1 MAITVQEAQVLF
13 SADGMQQ
20 VNTEAKKAAG
30 AMDGIVSAAKRAGGA
45 LGGIRSAFSGVGGIL
60 ATVGAAAG
68 VTKMLSLTAEAEKT
82 AISFEVLTG
91 SAEKAKAVLDNMK
104 ALDKKTVFGLRDLAA
119 AQKLMMNFGLDTEE
133 AFSILNNLTE
143 VAQGDTEQLMLLA
156 RGMAQVKA
164 AGRLMGQEA
173 NQLINSGFSPL
184 FEIATAMSKQFG
196 GLAENYMPQL
206 KKQMEEGKITYDMVR
221 QALEGL
227 TTGTGRLAGMND
239 KLSQSTG
246 GQFAKFLT
254 NVEQV
259 AIAFGNALLPEIN
272 RFLEYLNGT
281 AEGITNVTS
290 RTEQWLTASKRFFTE
305 MQNNLADLG
314 VAIGVIGASLPN
326 QFRLFFT
333 DVKTWLGE
341 LVQYS
346 IDSGK
351 VIANNLRPSV
361 LLGSEAAQGMP
372 TLEFSAALS
381 GGVLDQVRAELD
393 LVRQQR
399 IDANRAAA
407 RAQQAAGPERDRGA
421 APPTQGMDMTA
432 FEQLGAAAGQAEQQR
447 VERAGA
453 LQTFQRLQDRLQQ
466 QDKLAELAAA
476 QLKAQQQA
484 VTELSSMN
492 SNLDNLAALGTL
504 A

>member
-45 LGGIRSAFSGVGGIL
+45 LGGVRSAFSGVGGIL

-91 SAEKAKAVLDNMK
+91 SGESARKMLDDIRK
-104 ALDKKTVFGLRDLAA
+104 LDKKTVFGTQDLAQ
-119 AQKLMMNFGLDTEE
+119 AQKLMMNFGMAGDE
-133 AFSILNNLTE
+133 AFGVLTNLTE

-156 RGMAQVKA
+156 RGMAQVQA

-184 FEIATAMSKQFG
+184 FEISKMTG
-196 GLAENYMPQL
+196 RSMADL
-206 KKQMEEGKITYDMVR
+206 KKDMEEGKISYEMVR
-221 QALEGL
+221 TALEGL

-239 KLSQSTG
+239 RMSQSTA
-246 GQFAKFLT
+246 GQFAKFKT

-259 AIAFGNALLPEIN
+259 AIAFGSALLPEIN
-272 RFLEYLNGT
+272 RFLEFLNST
-281 AEGITNVTS
+281 AEGVTDVKT
-290 RTEQWLTASKRFFTE
+290 RTEQWLTTGKRFFTE

-341 LVQYS
+341 LVQHS

-351 VIANNLRPSV
+351 VIANNLKPSV
-361 LLGSEAAQGMP
+361 LLGSEAAQGIP

-399 IDANRAAA
+399 IEANRAAA

-421 APPTQGMDMTA
+421 APPTQGMDMAA

-466 QDKLAELAAA
+466 QDKLTGIA
-476 QLKAQQQA
+476 QNQLTAQQEA
-484 VTELSSMN
+484 VKL
-492 SNLDNLAALGTL
+492 LGSINGGLGGIATL
-504 A
+504 GVLG

>member
-91 SAEKAKAVLDNMK
+91 SGEQARKMLDDIRK
-104 ALDKKTVFGLRDLAA
+104 LDKKTVFGTQDLAQ
-119 AQKLMMNFGLDTEE
+119 AQKLMMNFGMAGGE
-133 AFSILNNLTE
+133 AFGVLTNLTE

-156 RGMAQVKA
+156 RGMAQVQA

-184 FEIATAMSKQFG
+184 FEISKITG
-196 GLAENYMPQL
+196 RSMADL
-206 KKQMEEGKITYDMVR
+206 KKDMEEGKISYEMVR
-221 QALEGL
+221 AALEGL

-239 KLSQSTG
+239 RMSQSTA
-246 GQFAKFLT
+246 GQFAKFKT

-259 AIAFGNALLPEIN
+259 AIAFGSALLPEIN
-272 RFLEYLNGT
+272 RFLEFLNST
-281 AEGITNVTS
+281 AEGVTDVKT
-290 RTEQWLTASKRFFTE
+290 RTEQWLTTGKRFFTE
-305 MQNNLADLG
+305 MQNNLADFG
-314 VAIGVIGASLPN
+314 VAVAVIGASLPE
-326 QFRLFFT
+326 QFRLFFA

-341 LVQYS
+341 LVDYS
-346 IDSGK
+346 MNTGK
-351 VIANNLRPSV
+351 AIANNLRPDV
-361 LLGSEAAQGMP
+361 ILKELQGEAAFQALP
-372 TLEFSAALS
+372 TMEFSAAMS
-381 GGVLDQVRAELD
+381 GGVLDQVKAELD
-393 LVRQQR
+393 LVRKQR
-399 IDANRAAA
+399 IKANRAAA
-407 RAQQAAGPERDRGA
+407 RGPQDGPERDRGA
-421 APPTQGMDMTA
+421 APPTQGADMTA
-432 FEQLGAAAGQAEQQR
+432 FEQLGGAAAAQAEQQR

-466 QDKLAELAAA
+466 QDKLTGIA
-476 QLKAQQQA
+476 QNQLTAQQEA
-484 VTELSSMN
+484 VKL
-492 SNLDNLAALGTL
+492 LGSINGGLGGIATL
-504 A
+504 GVLG

>member
-91 SAEKAKAVLDNMK
+91 SGEQARKMLDDIRK
-104 ALDKKTVFGLRDLAA
+104 LDKKTVFGTQDLAQ
-119 AQKLMMNFGLDTEE
+119 AQKLMMNFGMAGGE
-133 AFSILNNLTE
+133 AFGVLTNLTE

-156 RGMAQVKA
+156 RGMAQVQA

-184 FEIATAMSKQFG
+184 FEISKMTG
-196 GLAENYMPQL
+196 RSMADL
-206 KKQMEEGKITYDMVR
+206 KKDMEEGKISYEMVR
-221 QALEGL
+221 AALEGL

-239 KLSQSTG
+239 RMSQSTA
-246 GQFAKFLT
+246 GQFAKFKT

-259 AIAFGNALLPEIN
+259 AIAFGSALLPEIN
-272 RFLEYLNGT
+272 RFLEFLNST
-281 AEGITNVTS
+281 AEGVTDVKT
-290 RTEQWLTASKRFFTE
+290 RTEQWLTTGKRFFTE
-305 MQNNLADLG
+305 MQNNLADFG
-314 VAIGVIGASLPN
+314 VAVAVIGASLPE
-326 QFRLFFT
+326 QFRLFFS
-333 DVKTWLGE
+333 DVQTWLGE
-341 LVQYS
+341 LVEYS
-346 IDSGK
+346 MNAGK
-351 VIANNLRPSV
+351 AIANNLRPDV
-361 LLGSEAAQGMP
+361 ILQELQGVAAFQALPQM
-372 TLEFSAALS
+372 EFSAAMS
-381 GGVLDQVRAELD
+381 GGVLGQVKAELD
-393 LVRQQR
+393 LVRKQR
-399 IDANRAAA
+399 IEANRAAA
-407 RAQQAAGPERDRGA
+407 RGPQTAAERDRGA
-421 APPTQGMDMTA
+421 APPTQGADMTA
-432 FEQLGAAAGQAEQQR
+432 FEQLGGAAAAQAEQQR

-466 QDKLAELAAA
+466 QDKLTGIA
-476 QLKAQQQA
+476 QNQLTAQQEA
-484 VTELSSMN
+484 VKL
-492 SNLDNLAALGTL
+492 LGSINGGLGGIATL
-504 A
+504 GVLG

>member
-91 SAEKAKAVLDNMK
+91 SGESARKMLDDIRK
-104 ALDKKTVFGLRDLAA
+104 LDKKTVFGTQDLAQ
-119 AQKLMMNFGLDTEE
+119 AQKLMMNFGMAGGE
-133 AFSILNNLTE
+133 AFGVLTNLTE

-156 RGMAQVKA
+156 RGMAQVQA

-184 FEIATAMSKQFG
+184 FEISKMTG
-196 GLAENYMPQL
+196 RSMADL
-206 KKQMEEGKITYDMVR
+206 KKDMEEGKISYDMVR
-221 QALEGL
+221 AALEGL

-239 KLSQSTG
+239 RMSQSTA
-246 GQFAKFLT
+246 GQFAKFKT

-259 AIAFGNALLPEIN
+259 AIAFGSALLPEIN
-272 RFLEYLNGT
+272 RFLEFLNST
-281 AEGITNVTS
+281 AEGVTDVKT

-346 IDSGK
+346 MDTGK
-351 VIANNLRPSV
+351 AIANNLRPDV
-361 LLGSEAAQGMP
+361 ILKELQGEAAFQALPQM
-372 TLEFSAALS
+372 EFSAALS
-381 GGVLDQVRAELD
+381 GGVLDQVKAELD

-399 IDANRAAA
+399 IEANRAAA

-466 QDKLAELAAA
+466 QNKLAELAAA

>member
-91 SAEKAKAVLDNMK
+91 SGESARKMLDDIRK
-104 ALDKKTVFGLRDLAA
+104 LDKKTVFGTQDLAQ
-119 AQKLMMNFGLDTEE
+119 AQKLMMNFGMAGGE
-133 AFSILNNLTE
+133 AFGVLTNLTE

-156 RGMAQVKA
+156 RGMAQVQA

-184 FEIATAMSKQFG
+184 FEISKMTG
-196 GLAENYMPQL
+196 RSMADL
-206 KKQMEEGKITYDMVR
+206 KKDMEEGQISYDMVR
-221 QALEGL
+221 AALEGL

-239 KLSQSTG
+239 RMSQSTA
-246 GQFAKFLT
+246 GQFAKFKT

-259 AIAFGNALLPEIN
+259 AIAFGSALLPEIN
-272 RFLEYLNGT
+272 RFLGFLNST
-281 AEGITNVTS
+281 AEGVTDVKT

-346 IDSGK
+346 MDTGK
-351 VIANNLRPSV
+351 AIANNLRPDV
-361 LLGSEAAQGMP
+361 ILKELQGEAAFQALPQM
-372 TLEFSAALS
+372 EFSAALS

-399 IDANRAAA
+399 IEANRAAA

>member
-91 SAEKAKAVLDNMK
+91 SGESARKMLDDIRK
-104 ALDKKTVFGLRDLAA
+104 LDKKTVFGTQDLAQ
-119 AQKLMMNFGLDTEE
+119 AQKLMMNFGMTGGE
-133 AFSILNNLTE
+133 AFGVLTNLTE

-156 RGMAQVKA
+156 RGMAQVQA

-184 FEIATAMSKQFG
+184 FEISKMTG
-196 GLAENYMPQL
+196 RSMADL
-206 KKQMEEGKITYDMVR
+206 KKDMEEGKISYDMVR
-221 QALEGL
+221 AALEGL

-239 KLSQSTG
+239 RMSQSTA
-246 GQFAKFLT
+246 GQFAKFKT

-259 AIAFGNALLPEIN
+259 AIAFGSALLPEIN
-272 RFLEYLNGT
+272 RFLEFLNST
-281 AEGITNVTS
+281 AEGVTDVKT
-290 RTEQWLTASKRFFTE
+290 RTEQWLTTGKRFFTE
-305 MQNNLADLG
+305 MQNNLADFG
-314 VAIGVIGASLPN
+314 VAVAVIGASLPE
-326 QFRLFFT
+326 QFRLFFS
-333 DVKTWLGE
+333 DVQTWLGE
-341 LVQYS
+341 LVEYS
-346 IDSGK
+346 MNAGK
-351 VIANNLRPSV
+351 AIANNLRPDV
-361 LLGSEAAQGMP
+361 ILQELQGEAAFQALPQM
-372 TLEFSAALS
+372 EFSAALS
-381 GGVLDQVRAELD
+381 GGVLDQVKAELD

-399 IDANRAAA
+399 IEANRAAA

-421 APPTQGMDMTA
+421 APPTQGIDMTA

-447 VERAGA
+447 AERAGA

-476 QLKAQQQA
+476 QLKAQQRA

>member
-20 VNTEAKKAAG
+20 VSTAAKRAAG
-30 AMDGIVSAAKRAGGA
+30 ALDGIVSAAKRAGGA
-45 LGGIRSAFSGVGGIL
+45 LSGIRAGFGEVGGTL
-60 ATVGAAAG
+60 AAIGAAAAAA
-68 VTKMLSLTAEAEKT
+68 KMLDLTMEAEKT
-82 AISFEVLTG
+82 AVSFEVLTG
-91 SAEKAKAVLDNMK
+91 SGESARKMLDDIRK
-104 ALDKKTVFGLRDLAA
+104 LDKKTVFGTQDLAQ
-119 AQKLMMNFGLDTEE
+119 AQKLMMNFGMAGGE
-133 AFSILNNLTE
+133 AFGVLTNLTE

-156 RGMAQVKA
+156 RGMAQVQA

-184 FEIATAMSKQFG
+184 FEISKMTG
-196 GLAENYMPQL
+196 RSMADL
-206 KKQMEEGKITYDMVR
+206 KKDMEAGLISYDMVR
-221 QALEGL
+221 AALEGL

-239 KLSQSTG
+239 RMAETTS
-246 GQFAKFLT
+246 GQFAKFKT
-254 NVEQV
+254 NVEQI
-259 AIAFGNALLPEIN
+259 AIAFGSALLPEIN
-272 RFLEYLNGT
+272 RVLSFLNTT
-281 AEGITNVTS
+281 ADSITNVKT
-290 RTEQWLTASKRFFTE
+290 RTEQWISASKRFFLE
-305 MQNNLADLG
+305 MQTNLADLG

-399 IDANRAAA
+399 IEANRAAA

>member
-91 SAEKAKAVLDNMK
+91 SGESARKMLDDIRK
-104 ALDKKTVFGLRDLAA
+104 LDKKTVFGTQDLAQ
-119 AQKLMMNFGLDTEE
+119 AQKLMMNFGMAGGE
-133 AFSILNNLTE
+133 AFGVLTNLTE

-156 RGMAQVKA
+156 RGMAQVQA

-184 FEIATAMSKQFG
+184 FEISKMTG
-196 GLAENYMPQL
+196 RSMADL
-206 KKQMEEGKITYDMVR
+206 KKDMEDGKISYEMVR
-221 QALEGL
+221 AALEGL

-239 KLSQSTG
+239 RMSQSTA
-246 GQFAKFLT
+246 GQFAKFKT

-259 AIAFGNALLPEIN
+259 AIAFGSALLPEIN
-272 RFLEYLNGT
+272 RFLEFLNST
-281 AEGITNVTS
+281 AEGVTDVKT
-290 RTEQWLTASKRFFTE
+290 RTEQWLTTGKRFFTE
-305 MQNNLADLG
+305 MQNNLADFG
-314 VAIGVIGASLPN
+314 VAVAVIGASLPD

-333 DVKTWLGE
+333 DVQTWLGE
-341 LVQYS
+341 LVEYS
-346 IDSGK
+346 MNAGK
-351 VIANNLRPSV
+351 AIANNLRPDV
-361 LLGSEAAQGMP
+361 ILQELRGVAAFQALPEM
-372 TLEFSAALS
+372 EFSAAMS
-381 GGVLDQVRAELD
+381 GGVLDQVKAELA

-399 IDANRAAA
+399 IEANRAAA
-407 RAQQAAGPERDRGA
+407 GGPQTGAERNRGA
-421 APPTQGMDMTA
+421 APPTQGGDMTA
-432 FEQLGAAAGQAEQQR
+432 FEQLGGATAAQAEQQR

-466 QDKLAELAAA
+466 QDKLAGIA
-476 QLKAQQQA
+476 QNQLQQQTEA
-484 VTELSSMN
+484 VKQLEQIN
-492 SNLDNLAALGTL
+492 NGIGGLATLGVL
-504 A
+504 G